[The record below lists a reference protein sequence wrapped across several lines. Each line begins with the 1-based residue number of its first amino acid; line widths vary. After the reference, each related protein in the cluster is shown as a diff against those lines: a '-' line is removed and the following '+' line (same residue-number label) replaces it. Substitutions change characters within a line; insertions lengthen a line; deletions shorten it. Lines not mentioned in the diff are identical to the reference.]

1 MIRSAFAI
9 GLLALPIAAFAQAA
23 SPGPALPITYSYNY
37 DPTLSPDGKQMIFLK
52 LLEGKEQMFM
62 ANIDGRAERQ
72 LTHDSLDLEDPAWSP
87 DGRSVAYVRLEG
99 QKNALYVM
107 DLATG
112 SARKLSPPTQS
123 PIHPAW
129 MPDGRSILYCTN
141 DDLDPPRKNNAEVY
155 RVDVS
160 SGQLTTVIAG
170 GVNTYPVPSPD
181 GRKIAFRKML
191 DINSEVFVA
200 DIDGRNVKNLTA
212 DPAFEGWPAWSPD
225 GKRIAFAAN
234 RNSAYQVFV
243 MNADGSGVNLVA
255 NTEGRATAPK
265 WSPDGNSIYFTN
277 CWATGYRRACEIF
290 VAPAPPVSP
299 GP

>member
-1 MIRSAFAI
+1 MIRLAI
-9 GLLALPIAAFAQAA
+9 VFGLLAVSSTSFGQGTAA
-23 SPGPALPITYSYNY
+23 GPALPLTYSYNY

-52 LLEGKEQMFM
+52 VLEGKEQMFV
-62 ANIDGRAERQ
+62 ANIDGTAEKQ
-72 LTHDSLDLEDPAWSP
+72 LTRDGVDLEDPAWSP

-99 QKNALYVM
+99 PKNGLYVL

-112 SARKLSPPTQS
+112 TARKLSPPTQS

-129 MPDGRSILYCTN
+129 MPDGQSILYCTN
-141 DDLDPPRKNNAEVY
+141 DDLDPPRKNAAEIY
-155 RVDVS
+155 RVDVAT
-160 SGQLTTVIAG
+160 GRIATVISG

-181 GRKIAFRKML
+181 GKRLAFRKML

-200 DIDGRNVKNLTA
+200 DMNGKNIRNLTA

-243 MNADGSGVNLVA
+243 MNADGGEVKLVA
-255 NTEGRATAPK
+255 NSEGRATAPK
-265 WSPDGNSIYFTN
+265 WSPDGRTLYFPI
-277 CWATGYRRACEIF
+277 CWKTGLRSACEIF
-290 VAPAPPVSP
+290 SAVAPPP
-299 GP
+299 